1 VALFHSTKSRFA
13 SVVNY
18 VVNRREAIKS
28 QFTNA
33 QVNEVM
39 ESRGITR
46 KSAVK
51 FLSRE
56 RNGPKKAVTPVTSAP
71 VAPAVR

>member
-1 VALFHSTKSRFA
+1 M
-13 SVVNY
+13 
-18 VVNRREAIKS
+18 KS
-28 QFTNA
+28 QFTNE